1 MRMTGKEKAS
11 TTIQSFHVSGTIEK
25 TCGVNR
31 AVNGSVNGGV
41 NGGGTCLREHGDVE
55 DDKVEAERH
64 RHRQQQPRVLPRRHL
79 QQRAVLRERI
89 QSVEHLDRHLR
100 YGECGVT

>member
-31 AVNGSVNGGV
+31 GVNRGMNSAVNGSVNGGV

-79 QQRAVLRERI
+79 QQRGSGVGRQRERA
-89 QSVEHLDRHLR
+89 QRPL
-100 YGECGVT
+100 